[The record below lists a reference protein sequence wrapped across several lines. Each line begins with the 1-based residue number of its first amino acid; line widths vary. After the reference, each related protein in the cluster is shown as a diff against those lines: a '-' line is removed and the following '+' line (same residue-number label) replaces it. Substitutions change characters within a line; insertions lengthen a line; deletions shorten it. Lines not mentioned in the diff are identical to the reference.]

1 MADNSNEI
9 ADNGA
14 QEPAEAIFNQAGE
27 NENVTEETQTGE
39 NMTEETELQKWQ
51 QEVASWKDKYVR
63 LVAEFDNYKKRSFK
77 EKMETIQTAG
87 KDVMM
92 SLLDVIDDSERAE
105 KQMATATDINALK
118 EGMQLV
124 FNKLKNTLHQ
134 KGLKSFDSIGEA
146 FDVEKHEAVTEIPAP
161 SKKMEGKVIDELQKG
176 YLLNDKLIR
185 HAKVVIGKMK
195 DA

>member
-9 ADNGA
+9 IDNSA
-14 QEPAEAIFNQAGE
+14 PDPVDAIFNHANE
-27 NENVTEETQTGE
+27 NENVTDEAQTGE
-39 NMTEETELQKWQ
+39 NMTEESELQKWQ

-105 KQMATATDINALK
+105 KQMATATDIDALK

-185 HAKVVIGKMK
+185 HAKLVIGKMK

>member
-1 MADNSNEI
+1 MSDNTSEIIENTANEELQPELS
-9 ADNGA
+9 DT
-14 QEPAEAIFNQAGE
+14 QA
-27 NENVTEETQTGE
+27 ND
-39 NMTEETELQKWQ
+39 NMTEEVRSSENLSEESELEKWQ
-51 QEVASWKDKYVR
+51 QQVAEWKDKYIR

-92 SLLDVIDDSERAE
+92 SLLDVLDDSERAE
-105 KQMATATDINALK
+105 KQMATASDIQAIR

-124 FNKLKNTLHQ
+124 FNKLKHTLNQ
-134 KGLKSFDSIGEA
+134 KGLKSFESIGEP

-161 SKKMEGKVIDELQKG
+161 SKKQEGKVLDELQKG

-185 HAKVVIGKMK
+185 HAKVVIGKIN
-195 DA
+195 

>member
-1 MADNSNEI
+1 MNDNTSEIIENTANEELQS
-9 ADNGA
+9 GMT
-14 QEPAEAIFNQAGE
+14 ENQADD
-27 NENVTEETQTGE
+27 
-39 NMTEETELQKWQ
+39 NMTEKAGPNENLTEESELEKWQ
-51 QEVASWKDKYVR
+51 QQVAEWKDKYIR

-92 SLLDVIDDSERAE
+92 SLLDVLDDSERAE
-105 KQMATATDINALK
+105 KQMATATDIHAIK

-124 FNKLKNTLHQ
+124 FNKLKHTLTQ
-134 KGLKSFDSIGEA
+134 KGLKSFESIGEP

-161 SKKMEGKVIDELQKG
+161 SKKQEGKVLDELQKG

-185 HAKVVIGKMK
+185 HAKVVIGKVN
-195 DA
+195 

>member
-1 MADNSNEI
+1 MSDNTSEIIENTANEELQPELS
-9 ADNGA
+9 DT
-14 QEPAEAIFNQAGE
+14 QA
-27 NENVTEETQTGE
+27 ND
-39 NMTEETELQKWQ
+39 NMTEEVGSSENLSEESELEKWQ
-51 QEVASWKDKYVR
+51 QQVAEWKDKYIR

-92 SLLDVIDDSERAE
+92 SLLDVLDDSERAE
-105 KQMATATDINALK
+105 KQMATASDIQAIR

-124 FNKLKNTLHQ
+124 FNKLKHTLNQ
-134 KGLKSFDSIGEA
+134 KGLKSFESIGEP

-161 SKKMEGKVIDELQKG
+161 SKKQEGKVLDELQKG

-185 HAKVVIGKMK
+185 HAKVVIGKIN
-195 DA
+195 

>member
-1 MADNSNEI
+1 MSDNTSEIIENTANEELQPELSDTH
-9 ADNGA
+9 AND
-14 QEPAEAIFNQAGE
+14 
-27 NENVTEETQTGE
+27 
-39 NMTEETELQKWQ
+39 NMTEEVGSSENLSEESELEKWQ
-51 QEVASWKDKYVR
+51 QQVAEWKDKYIR

-92 SLLDVIDDSERAE
+92 SLLDVLDDSERAE
-105 KQMATATDINALK
+105 KQMATASDIQAIK

-124 FNKLKNTLHQ
+124 FNKLKHTLNQ
-134 KGLKSFDSIGEA
+134 KGLKSFESIGEP

-161 SKKMEGKVIDELQKG
+161 SKKQEGKVLDELQKG

-185 HAKVVIGKMK
+185 HAKVVIGKIN
-195 DA
+195 